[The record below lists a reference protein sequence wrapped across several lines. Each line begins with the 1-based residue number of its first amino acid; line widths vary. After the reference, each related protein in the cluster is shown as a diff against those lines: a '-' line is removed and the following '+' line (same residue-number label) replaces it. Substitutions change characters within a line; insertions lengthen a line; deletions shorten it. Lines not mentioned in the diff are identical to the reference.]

1 MKNKIVTI
9 RVNMDDY
16 AVLAREAEKLRVS
29 LSAIIRMKLVKAL
42 ELG

>member
-9 RVNMDDY
+9 RLNSDDH
-16 AVLAREAEKLRVS
+16 AVLVKQAEKLRIS

-42 ELG
+42 EG

>member
-16 AVLAREAEKLRVS
+16 AVLIKEAEKLRIS
-29 LSAIIRMKLVKAL
+29 LSAIIRMKLVKAM
-42 ELG
+42 EMG

>member
-16 AVLAREAEKLRVS
+16 AVLIKEAEKLRVS
-29 LSAIIRMKLVKAL
+29 LSAVIRMRLAKTL